1 MSNFQLI
8 ALVVLAVLVVLYIMK
23 RNSRLKR
30 EDMD

>member
-1 MSNFQLI
+1 VSNFQLI
-8 ALVVLAVLVVLYIMK
+8 VLVVLAVLVVLYVLK